1 MANFNLLNKITRQFI
16 FNEGA
21 APAPNI
27 LTYVQSLQ
35 ETLNN
40 MTPRTQTESRRLNIA
55 RVHLKEIKRS
65 ARKLQEKLSILEE
78 KLSILEESKG
88 EE

>member
-1 MANFNLLNKITRQFI
+1 MSNFNLLDKLSRQFI
-16 FNEGA
+16 LNEGEI
-21 APAPNI
+21 PPSSI

-40 MTPRTQTESRRLNIA
+40 MKPRTQTESRRLNIA
-55 RVHLKEIKRS
+55 RVHLREIKKS
-65 ARKLQEKLSILEE
+65 ARRLQEKVSVLEE
-78 KLSILEESKG
+78 KLSILEESR